1 MNCHFKPNQNQQGF
15 TLLEILLVLVVLSL
29 VSVAVI
35 STLPL
40 GSTNSETEDVETV
53 YQRVQLLQ
61 EDAMLSGR
69 TYGVQLDDGRTSVKF
84 LAYEKGKWQLV
95 PESMMNPDFTLS
107 DDVTMTFQLGG
118 SIWLNKE
125 RLFFPDKDQRTT
137 DSQFGEKEKIV
148 TPQIVI
154 YSTGMITPFTL
165 SFSGSAGSSSSISVT
180 ANGQLVM
187 GDSQ

>member
-1 MNCHFKPNQNQQGF
+1 MKPNQNQQGF

-40 GSTNSETEDVETV
+40 GSTHSETDDVQTV

-69 TYGVQLDDGRTSVKF
+69 TYGVQLDDSRTSVKF

-95 PESMMNPDFTLS
+95 PESMMNPDLKLS
-107 DDVTMTFQLGG
+107 DDVTMTFQQGG
-118 SIWLNKE
+118 SVWLNKE
-125 RLFFPDKDQRTT
+125 RLYFPEKEQGTM
-137 DSQFGEKEKIV
+137 DSEFSEKEKIV

-154 YSTGMITPFTL
+154 YSTGMITPFKL
-165 SFSGSAGSSSSISVT
+165 SFSGTVGSSSSISVT

-187 GDSQ
+187 GDGQ